1 MRRTIFLDRDNTI
14 IHNDG
19 HLGDPEAVHLMAGA
33 AQAMVQLVD
42 AGFSLIV
49 VTNQSGVARGL
60 FTEEDVKAVHCSI
73 DRSIARA
80 TGREDLVLGWYYSP
94 WHPEAVIDAYRGD
107 HPTRKP
113 GPGMLLE
120 AADDHEL
127 DLARS
132 WMVGDQERDV
142 QAGMAAGC
150 RCVRLASASTQ
161 TLAEK
166 RCDTL
171 MAATQY
177 ILSEANRP

>member
-60 FTEEDVKAVHCSI
+60 FTEEDVKAVHRSI
-73 DRSIARA
+73 DRSIAQA

-94 WHPEAVIDAYRGD
+94 WHPEAVIDAYRGN

-113 GPGMLLE
+113 EPGMLLE

-127 DLARS
+127 TPASRLVSARAAARQGMSTRWGCVEASSSSHYLLHTVLAD
-132 WMVGDQERDV
+132 GLV
-142 QAGMAAGC
+142 QFNLTC
-150 RCVRLASASTQ
+150 PCW
-161 TLAEK
+161 
-166 RCDTL
+166 
-171 MAATQY
+171 
-177 ILSEANRP
+177 I